1 MVLWPWQLKVPQQY
15 DWNWIL
21 LHRKWKAKAAPAMI
35 VTHGEWQTGAG
46 LGASERGELAQ
57 KPPQQSRDLSRQ
69 QHPTGTNDRELFC
82 HPSWS
87 RESASS
93 GVYLWASQKLTSL
106 GGVFWPLRELS
117 PHPLPAIWYTFVVS
131 ISVWTPL
138 QSITLRR
145 NEAQLL
151 LRKGSRVS
159 PKLQVAV

>member
-21 LHRKWKAKAAPAMI
+21 LHRKWKAKAVPAMR
-35 VTHGEWQTGAG
+35 VTNRSRTRCQRKQWACTKATPTKQG
-46 LGASERGELAQ
+46 
-57 KPPQQSRDLSRQ
+57 PQQATTP
-69 QHPTGTNDRELFC
+69 HGTNDRELFY

-87 RESASS
+87 RKSASS

-117 PHPLPAIWYTFVVS
+117 SHPLPAIWYTFVVS